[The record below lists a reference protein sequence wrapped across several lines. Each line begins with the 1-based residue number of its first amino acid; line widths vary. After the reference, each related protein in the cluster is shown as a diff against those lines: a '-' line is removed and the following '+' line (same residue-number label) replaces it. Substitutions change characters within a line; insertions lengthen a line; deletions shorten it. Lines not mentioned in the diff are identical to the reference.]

1 VHLLLILLTAA
12 HLKAPGPME
21 SLVLVFLGFGFTNPG
36 DDPARFYDKNANSS
50 CCSSSV
56 AASIEPGRQEG
67 PVRMP
72 VFSTFPHL
80 ICFSSQTCSMTSGS
94 SRDAEETDDLGLL
107 QQSPDLQ

>member
-1 VHLLLILLTAA
+1 MHLLLILLTAA